1 MCEYLRPVV
10 ALEWLKACCTDMIT
24 WMSSFS
30 SVGRNTEHD
39 DSKEL
44 PVMAMWKIWNCQTLH
59 KSLEITNALIAVHV
73 TSQTLYTEITN
84 AVHVTSLPGSLYMY
98 VCTLQLLT
106 YPY

>member
-30 SVGRNTEHD
+30 YEETMHEHD

-44 PVMAMWKIWNCQTLH
+44 PVMAMWKMDGTVRHYTSHWR
-59 KSLEITNALIAVHV
+59 SLMH
-73 TSQTLYTEITN
+73 
-84 AVHVTSLPGSLYMY
+84 
-98 VCTLQLLT
+98 
-106 YPY
+106 

>member
-30 SVGRNTEHD
+30 TGRNTEHD

-44 PVMAMWKIWNCQTLH
+44 DMELSDTTQ
-59 KSLEITNALIAVHV
+59 V
-73 TSQTLYTEITN
+73 TGD
-84 AVHVTSLPGSLYMY
+84 H
-98 VCTLQLLT
+98 
-106 YPY
+106 